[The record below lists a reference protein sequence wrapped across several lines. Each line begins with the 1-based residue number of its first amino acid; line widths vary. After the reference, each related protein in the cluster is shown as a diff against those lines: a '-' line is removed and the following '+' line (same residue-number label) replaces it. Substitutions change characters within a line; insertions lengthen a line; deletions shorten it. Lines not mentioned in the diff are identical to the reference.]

1 MEWILQNARINANG
15 DLVDVGID
23 GGKIVA
29 VEPRLTAVSAQTWDL
44 AGRVLLPGLVDIHTH
59 LDKTYSTIEN
69 QSGTLL
75 EAIRIWGKE
84 RQRRTREQVRAAVTR
99 ALKTAVSNGLTAMR
113 SHIDSGAS
121 DETLDTILQVRDEWR
136 DKIDLQLVAL
146 GIDGVDM
153 ARLER
158 HFGFLGG
165 APALHDEPQD
175 KIDRVFEL
183 AERLGK
189 PIDFHIDETEDP
201 TMLTLEYVAEQTVA
215 RGMVG
220 QVTAG
225 HCVSLAFVDE
235 ETAVRVIEKVAKAE
249 INIVTLPSCNLV
261 LMGREMSPT
270 PRGTTR
276 VKQLLAG
283 GVNVC
288 AASDN
293 VHDPFNP
300 FGSYD
305 LLQIANI
312 NAHVAHMT
320 GESELYESLAMVTA
334 RPSRAMG
341 LGGGKIGV
349 GKTADLVV
357 VDCQTMLEAV
367 VSPPARLGTFKNGR
381 LIVKTE
387 IKRSW
392 YDL

>member
-1 MEWILQNARINANG
+1 MEWILQNARINAHEA
-15 DLVDVGID
+15 LVDVGLSE
-23 GGKIVA
+23 GKIA
-29 VEPRLTAVSAQTWDL
+29 VIGSGLEAGSARTWDL

-75 EAIRIWGKE
+75 EAIRIWQGV
-84 RQRRTREQVRAAVTR
+84 RQTRTPEQLYAAASR
-99 ALKTAVSNGLTAMR
+99 ALETAVSNGVTALR
-113 SHIDSGAS
+113 SHIDSS
-121 DETLDTILQVRDEWR
+121 PETNTLDVLLDVRAAWQS
-136 DKIDLQLVAL
+136 KIDLQLVAL
-146 GIDGVDM
+146 GVDGVG
-153 ARLER
+153 LETLR
-158 HFGFLGG
+158 RGFDFMGG
-165 APALHDEPQD
+165 APALHEDPRG

-183 AERLGK
+183 AEQLGK
-189 PIDFHIDETEDP
+189 PIDLHIDETEDP
-201 TMLTLEYVAEQTVA
+201 NMLTLEYLAEQTIA

-225 HCVSLAFVDE
+225 HCCSLAFVDA
-235 ETAVRVIEKVAKAE
+235 ETAGRVIEKVAKAE

-276 VKQLLAG
+276 VKQLLAQ

-320 GESELYESLAMVTA
+320 GESELYESLAMVTS
-334 RPSRAMG
+334 RPARAMG
-341 LGGGKIGV
+341 LDGGEIAV

-381 LIVKTE
+381 LVIKTE

-392 YDL
+392 Y